1 MPRIT
6 VDEIS
11 RKEFSFAN
19 KGYNQKEVDDFL
31 DDICDE
37 MERMEAEIMDLKQK
51 TSVVRPIA
59 QEPAAVS
66 EENEKSFREVLAMA
80 VQVKEEAIRKAK
92 EDADAIRSKA
102 ETEAAERLDGLAGE
116 RKSLEEEVA
125 ALRKTAADY
134 RTRFEALLQAQ
145 QEALEKASDLFSGA
159 DRNDRTGGDFIC
171 LDSGRT
177 DGGCGTWI
185 PSCRSRRT

>member
-51 TSVVRPIA
+51 TSVVRPVA

-66 EENEKSFREVLAMA
+66 EENEKNFREVLAMA

-102 ETEAAERLDGLAGE
+102 ETEAAERLDGLAEE

-125 ALRKTAADY
+125 ALRRTAADY
-134 RTRFEALLQAQ
+134 RSQFEALLQAQ
-145 QEALEKASDLFSGA
+145 QEALEKASDLF
-159 DRNDRTGGDFIC
+159 
-171 LDSGRT
+171 
-177 DGGCGTWI
+177 
-185 PSCRSRRT
+185 

>member
-37 MERMEAEIMDLKQK
+37 MERMESEIMDLKQK
-51 TSVVRPIA
+51 TSVVRPVS

-66 EENEKSFREVLAMA
+66 AENEQSFREVLAMA

-92 EDADAIRSKA
+92 EDAEAIRMKA
-102 ETEAAERLDGLAGE
+102 ENEAAERLDGLSEE
-116 RKSLEEEVA
+116 RKALEQEVA
-125 ALRKTAADY
+125 ALRKAAADY
-134 RTRFEALLQAQ
+134 RAQFEALLQAQ
-145 QEALEKASDLFSGA
+145 QEALEKASDLF
-159 DRNDRTGGDFIC
+159 
-171 LDSGRT
+171 
-177 DGGCGTWI
+177 
-185 PSCRSRRT
+185 

>member
-37 MERMEAEIMDLKQK
+37 MERMESEIMDLKQK
-51 TSVVRPIA
+51 TSVVRPVS

-66 EENEKSFREVLAMA
+66 AENEQSFREVLAMA

-92 EDADAIRSKA
+92 EDAEAIRTKA
-102 ETEAAERLDGLAGE
+102 ENEAAERLDGLSEE
-116 RKSLEEEVA
+116 RKELEQEVA

-134 RTRFEALLQAQ
+134 RARFEALLQAQ
-145 QEALEKASDLFSGA
+145 QEALEKASDLF
-159 DRNDRTGGDFIC
+159 
-171 LDSGRT
+171 
-177 DGGCGTWI
+177 
-185 PSCRSRRT
+185 

>member
-37 MERMEAEIMDLKQK
+37 MERMENEIMDLKQK
-51 TSVVRPIA
+51 TSVVRPVS

-66 EENEKSFREVLAMA
+66 PENEQSFREVLAMA

-92 EDADAIRSKA
+92 EDAEAIRSKA
-102 ETEAAERLDGLAGE
+102 ETEAAERLDGLAE
-116 RKSLEEEVA
+116 EHKELEEKVA

-134 RTRFEALLQAQ
+134 RARFEALLQAQ
-145 QEALEKASDLFSGA
+145 QEALEKASDLF
-159 DRNDRTGGDFIC
+159 
-171 LDSGRT
+171 
-177 DGGCGTWI
+177 
-185 PSCRSRRT
+185 

>member
-37 MERMEAEIMDLKQK
+37 MERMENEIMDLKQK
-51 TSVVRPIA
+51 TSVVRPVS
-59 QEPAAVS
+59 QEPAAVTP
-66 EENEKSFREVLAMA
+66 ENEQSFREVLAMA

-92 EDADAIRSKA
+92 EDAEAIRSKA
-102 ETEAAERLDGLAGE
+102 ETEAAERLDGLAEE
-116 RKSLEEEVA
+116 RKELEEKVA

-134 RTRFEALLQAQ
+134 RARFEALLQAQ
-145 QEALEKASDLFSGA
+145 QEALEKASDLF
-159 DRNDRTGGDFIC
+159 
-171 LDSGRT
+171 
-177 DGGCGTWI
+177 
-185 PSCRSRRT
+185 

>member
-37 MERMEAEIMDLKQK
+37 MERMESEIMDLKQK
-51 TSVVRPIA
+51 TSVVRPVS

-66 EENEKSFREVLAMA
+66 AENEQSFREVLAMA
-80 VQVKEEAIRKAK
+80 VQVKEEAIRK
-92 EDADAIRSKA
+92 EN
-102 ETEAAERLDGLAGE
+102 EAAERLDGLSEE
-116 RKSLEEEVA
+116 RKSLEAEVA
-125 ALRKTAADY
+125 ALRKAAADY
-134 RTRFEALLQAQ
+134 RAQFEALLQAQ
-145 QEALEKASDLFSGA
+145 QEALEKASDLF
-159 DRNDRTGGDFIC
+159 
-171 LDSGRT
+171 
-177 DGGCGTWI
+177 
-185 PSCRSRRT
+185 

>member
-37 MERMEAEIMDLKQK
+37 MERMENEIMDLKQK
-51 TSVVRPIA
+51 TSVVRTAP
-59 QEPAAVS
+59 QESSAVS
-66 EENEKSFREVLAMA
+66 PENEQSFREVLAMA
-80 VQVKEEAIRKAK
+80 VQVKEETLRKAK
-92 EDADAIRSKA
+92 EDAEAIRAKA
-102 ETEAAERLDGLAGE
+102 ETEAAERLDGLSDE

-125 ALRKTAADY
+125 ALRKTAENY
-134 RTRFEALLQAQ
+134 RTQFEALLQAQ
-145 QEALEKASDLFSGA
+145 QEAIEKASDLF
-159 DRNDRTGGDFIC
+159 
-171 LDSGRT
+171 
-177 DGGCGTWI
+177 
-185 PSCRSRRT
+185 

>member
-37 MERMEAEIMDLKQK
+37 MERMENEIKDLKQK
-51 TSVVRPIA
+51 TSVVRPAA

-66 EENEKSFREVLAMA
+66 AESEQSFREVLAMA
-80 VQVKEEAIRKAK
+80 VQVKEETLRKAREDAEAIRA
-92 EDADAIRSKA
+92 KA
-102 ETEAAERLDGLAGE
+102 ENEATERLDGLSEE
-116 RKSLEEEVA
+116 RKALEQEVA
-125 ALRKTAADY
+125 ALKKTASDY
-134 RTRFEALLQAQ
+134 RAQFEALLQAQ
-145 QEALEKASDLFSGA
+145 QEALEKAADLF
-159 DRNDRTGGDFIC
+159 
-171 LDSGRT
+171 
-177 DGGCGTWI
+177 
-185 PSCRSRRT
+185 